1 MSRCVK
7 RSRVPAPFC
16 SRSISIVEEPG
27 GTGFGP
33 SGPGSQPHVKTRR
46 CGGSSSTNSP
56 LAVCPGI
63 TPTRY
68 SPPGRGSNDALCP
81 IQRVALSSSTR
92 NDQTVSG
99 LASIAISRT
108 TDAVLVALSML
119 PLLLSFGLLPEHLET
134 IAPEVVQERL
144 QVGES
149 GRVRSVG
156 PFGPVAPLAH
166 ESGLLQ
172 DS

>member
-16 SRSISIVEEPG
+16 SSSISIVEEPG

-68 SPPGRGSNDALCP
+68 SPPGRASNEAVSP
-81 IQRVALSSSTR
+81 IQRVALSGSTR
-92 NDQTVSG
+92 DDQTVSG
-99 LASIAISRT
+99 LAAIATSRT

-119 PLLLSFGLLPEHLET
+119 PLLLSLGLSPEHLEA

-144 QVGES
+144 QVGEP
-149 GRVRSVG
+149 VRMCPVET
-156 PFGPVAPLAH
+156 FGPVAPLAH

-172 DS
+172 DG